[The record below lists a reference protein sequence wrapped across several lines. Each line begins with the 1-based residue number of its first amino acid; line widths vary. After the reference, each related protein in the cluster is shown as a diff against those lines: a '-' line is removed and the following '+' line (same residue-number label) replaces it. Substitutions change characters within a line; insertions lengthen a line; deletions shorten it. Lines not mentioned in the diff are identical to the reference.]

1 MKRVLMIA
9 YHFPPLAGSSGIQ
22 RTLRF
27 AQQLP
32 DFGWDPV
39 VLSLH
44 PRAYER
50 TSNDLLEELPR
61 DLRVVR
67 TFAFDAARDFSI
79 GSRYPGMLARPDRWI
94 SWKLTAVPAG
104 LRVIRECRADA
115 IWSTYPIA
123 TAHAIGSALQQRSG
137 LPWLAD
143 FRDPM
148 AQDDYPP
155 DPKTWC
161 SFKKIES
168 RTLENAR
175 FSIFTTPGAARVYKR
190 TYPNA
195 AERIV
200 VLENGFDEETFA
212 DVERSRPE
220 ISPLNPGAI
229 TLLHS
234 GIVYPSERDPTCF
247 FAAIRQLAD
256 AGRIRADALR
266 IRFRAAV
273 HDALLQELARR
284 FGIEPFIELLPPL
297 PYREALL
304 EMMRADGLLVLQ
316 ASNCNEQIPAKIYEY
331 LRCGRPILGLTDHQG
346 DTAGVLR
353 DAGLNIIAGLA
364 STEEITKTLE
374 VFVRAVTNRRAPLP
388 RQDAVVAAS
397 RRCRTAGLAHLLDR
411 ALLATAP

>member
-155 DPKTWC
+155 
-161 SFKKIES
+161 
-168 RTLENAR
+168 AR
-175 FSIFTTPGAARVYKR
+175 LSTMLRQRETIRPRRRRPLFVAR
-190 TYPNA
+190 
-195 AERIV
+195 
-200 VLENGFDEETFA
+200 
-212 DVERSRPE
+212 
-220 ISPLNPGAI
+220 
-229 TLLHS
+229 
-234 GIVYPSERDPTCF
+234 
-247 FAAIRQLAD
+247 
-256 AGRIRADALR
+256 
-266 IRFRAAV
+266 
-273 HDALLQELARR
+273 
-284 FGIEPFIELLPPL
+284 
-297 PYREALL
+297 
-304 EMMRADGLLVLQ
+304 
-316 ASNCNEQIPAKIYEY
+316 
-331 LRCGRPILGLTDHQG
+331 
-346 DTAGVLR
+346 
-353 DAGLNIIAGLA
+353 
-364 STEEITKTLE
+364 
-374 VFVRAVTNRRAPLP
+374 
-388 RQDAVVAAS
+388 
-397 RRCRTAGLAHLLDR
+397 
-411 ALLATAP
+411 